1 MEVTVSKRKLNITLL
16 VFLVIIILPLT
27 YFLIKGLLLDWNIYS
42 IDQHNDLA
50 KMSLLEEEENG
61 VVIKYNG
68 FLKSITDLDY
78 DGLVKE
84 LSKFFG

>member
-1 MEVTVSKRKLNITLL
+1 
-16 VFLVIIILPLT
+16 
-27 YFLIKGLLLDWNIYS
+27 
-42 IDQHNDLA
+42 
-50 KMSLLEEEENG
+50 MSLLEEEENG

>member
-1 MEVTVSKRKLNITLL
+1 LEVTVSKRKLNITLL
-16 VFLVIIILPLT
+16 VFLVINILPLT

>member
-16 VFLVIIILPLT
+16 VFLVINILPLT

-50 KMSLLEEEENG
+50 KMSLLEEEDNG

>member
-1 MEVTVSKRKLNITLL
+1 LEVTVSKRKLNITLL
-16 VFLVIIILPLT
+16 VFLVINILPLT

-84 LSKFFG
+84 VSKFFG

>member
-1 MEVTVSKRKLNITLL
+1 LEVTVSKRKLNITLL
-16 VFLVIIILPLT
+16 VFLVINIFPLT
-27 YFLIKGLLLDWNIYS
+27 CFLIKGLLLDWDIYS
-42 IDQHNDLA
+42 IDKHNDLA
-50 KMSLLEEEENG
+50 EMSLLEEEENG

>member
-16 VFLVIIILPLT
+16 VFLVINILPLT

>member
-16 VFLVIIILPLT
+16 VFLVINILPLT

-84 LSKFFG
+84 VSKFFG